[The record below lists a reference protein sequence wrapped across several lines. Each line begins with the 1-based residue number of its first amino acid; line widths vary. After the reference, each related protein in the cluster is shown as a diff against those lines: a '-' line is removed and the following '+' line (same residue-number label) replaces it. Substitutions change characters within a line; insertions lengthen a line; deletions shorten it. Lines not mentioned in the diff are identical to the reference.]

1 MKRRTFL
8 KSAAAS
14 AALFPVPGTASLLRA
29 PPAQAFQVA
38 AILNEDLS
46 MPHLIAVLDAFVD
59 RSIPLACVVDPFGTD
74 GHPLS
79 QESKLAQVLNGYL
92 LGNSGLDIVP
102 YVHDLSLLSEHFQAR
117 AVFEAVSAI
126 KSMLRPALSIR
137 KSGLPVQS
145 IACAEHAN
153 PNPPRGVRSAGILN
167 VLTLPAEPGPVRSET
182 WDNGVVR
189 LFGGSLHI
197 LQETTGPAEITEQGS
212 GQNLLYLSAKE
223 FAQQP
228 LNLLKKTAGK
238 FTRALSQQ
246 ELNGDLSLLPVPDI
260 QLRDNY
266 RFKKTI
272 CLHVLHPQK
281 QIQAQVSAYSAFTA
295 FLQETRVPHSTGR
308 PSEKGREAGFWV
320 PTELP
325 LERTGSGGSLPGMS
339 PIRAG
344 SPSDAALR
352 TIQQAIPGIGVT
364 FPVTDAG
371 RQGLGSTGILQLP
384 KHVVSGGGAV
394 QAFNEAVA
402 GTADAVIFLHPDA
415 FTFPPDR
422 RALQDRLRGL
432 HTDEGTQFLHLEQFV
447 RALVPA
453 GPLPSRQRKTS
464 AAAPEL
470 LKKRRYP
477 AVLGREELLE
487 DARVAWRYFEKFSDP
502 ATGLCPATVNFA
514 PGGRHHK
521 AVTMWDVGSHIN
533 GLVAARQIS
542 LISQQGFETAIRKIL
557 PNIAGRTSQNRH
569 LPQGWIRADRR
580 KWGNKNFDGSDA
592 GRLLAALDNLR
603 RHSNFGDQLEEL
615 VASWDLQKVIIGGEV
630 HSVVNGELKS
640 SYVSHSAHYSALAFR
655 RWGLAA
661 KSPYEV
667 LSDRSPADGRMAL
680 LEAASRIGPF
690 GAEPLLLEAM
700 ELGMSRESAF
710 LADVL
715 FAAQLEEFQE
725 TGRLICVSEGPIDKS
740 PWFLYQGLQLD
751 APKRTWAF
759 DTVGQEPE
767 YRTPEFREENLAISS
782 KAAFLWSAYQPHE
795 YSDKLTSFTRSVAR
809 TKNGFASSIYLKNE
823 QPTEAYT
830 DLNTNGVILQAIA
843 HRLVSS
849 GGKL

>member
-14 AALFPVPGTASLLRA
+14 LVLFPAYGTASLLRGS
-29 PPAQAFQVA
+29 PAQAFPVA
-38 AILNEDLS
+38 AIINEDLS
-46 MPHLIAVLDAFVD
+46 IPHLIAVLDAFVE
-59 RSIPLACVVDPFGTD
+59 RSIPLACVVDPFGKD
-74 GHPLS
+74 GHPLAP
-79 QESKLAQVLNGYL
+79 ERKLAQVLNGYL

-102 YVHDLSLLSEHFQAR
+102 YVRDLSLLSEHFQAR
-117 AVFEAVSAI
+117 AVFEAVSAV
-126 KSMLRPALSIR
+126 KNMLRPAISVR
-137 KSGLPVQS
+137 KPGWSVQS
-145 IACAEHAN
+145 IACAEHDN
-153 PNPPRGVRSAGILN
+153 PAPPHGVRSAGILN
-167 VLTLPAEPGPVRSET
+167 VLTMPAEPGPVRSET
-182 WDNGVVR
+182 WGNGVVR
-189 LFGGSLHI
+189 LFGGSLQI
-197 LQETTGPAEITEQGS
+197 LQETTGPTEITDQAS

-223 FAQQP
+223 FTQHP
-228 LNLLKKTAGK
+228 LNRLKKTAAQ
-238 FTRALSQQ
+238 FTRALSER
-246 ELNGDLSLLPVPDI
+246 ELDGNLSLLPVPDI

-266 RFKKTI
+266 RFKRTV

-281 QIQAQVSAYSAFTA
+281 HVQAQVSAHSAFTA
-295 FLQETRVPHSTGR
+295 FLRETGIPHSTGR
-308 PSEKGREAGFWV
+308 PPEKGREAGFWV

-325 LERTGSGGSLPGMS
+325 LERSGSGVSLPGMS

-344 SPSDAALR
+344 SPGNAALR
-352 TIQQAIPGIGVT
+352 TLQQAIPGIGVT
-364 FPVTDAG
+364 FSVTNAES
-371 RQGLGSTGILQLP
+371 QGLGSTGILQFP
-384 KHVVSGGGAV
+384 KQVVSGGGAV
-394 QAFNEAVA
+394 QAFNEAAA
-402 GTADAVIFLHPDA
+402 GTADAVIFLHTDA

-432 HTDEGTQFLHLEQFV
+432 HTDEGTQFMHLEQFV
-447 RALVPA
+447 RALVPV

-464 AAAPEL
+464 AAALEL
-470 LKKRRYP
+470 LKKRRRP
-477 AVLGREELLE
+477 AAADREELLE
-487 DARVAWRYFEKFSDP
+487 DARVAWQYFEKFSDP
-502 ATGLCPATVNFA
+502 VTGLCPATVDFA
-514 PGGRHHK
+514 PGGRRHR

-533 GLVAARQIS
+533 GLVAALQIG
-542 LISQQGFETAIRKIL
+542 LTSQHAFETAIRKIL
-557 PNIAGRTSQNRH
+557 PNIAGRTSKKRH
-569 LPQGWIRADRR
+569 LPQGWIRTDRR
-580 KWGNKNFDGSDA
+580 KWGNKDFDGSDA

-630 HSVVNGELKS
+630 HSVVNGELKT

-667 LSDRSPADGRMAL
+667 LSDRSLADGRMAL

-700 ELGMSRESAF
+700 ELGMSRESAY

-715 FAAQLEEFQE
+715 FAAQLEEFHE

-751 APKRTWAF
+751 APERTWAF

-767 YRTPEFREENLAISS
+767 YRTPEFREENLAISC

-795 YSDKLTSFTRSVAR
+795 YSEKLTSFTRSVAR

-823 QPTEAYT
+823 RPTEAYT

-843 HRLVSS
+843 QRLVRSRE
-849 GGKL
+849 KL